1 MESIKESYNLTSD
14 EARQMENW
22 LHVAEEPFRFTIVAP
37 GEKSSNGGEYGFWEE
52 WVPIPNLPGLYR
64 VYTETSCD
72 FDNCGCGFERIQVLS
87 EAEYS
92 HLREASDKIE
102 EAGSL
107 Y

>member
-1 MESIKESYNLTSD
+1 MQVITEDNTNPGSLPGFPLY
-14 EARQMENW
+14 
-22 LHVAEEPFRFTIVAP
+22 FR
-37 GEKSSNGGEYGFWEE
+37 E

-87 EAEYS
+87 EAEYTR
-92 HLREASDKIE
+92 LREASDKIE